1 MSSVENLINDQ
12 GETLGDLIA
21 QSCLFKRQK
30 KFQGTQMIADVFS
43 KL

>member
-21 QSCLFKRQK
+21 KSCLFKRQK
-30 KFQGTQMIADVFS
+30 KFQGTQMMNDS
-43 KL
+43 